1 MSRNGARYDP
11 VPLGTTETTSKIS
24 SVSRK
29 RVAGG
34 TPIKEKDTAKYHTVP
49 LEHGRSPSYA
59 SLVSRGTAG
68 SGPTQ
73 NEPALITSK
82 WGIGWRI
89 PTLML
94 LTYFLGMRT
103 KSRDIILC

>member
-29 RVAGG
+29 TVGSG
-34 TPIKEKDTAKYHTVP
+34 TPTKEKDTAKYHTVP

-59 SLVSRGTAG
+59 SLISRGTAG

-82 WGIGWRI
+82 WGIGWTI

-94 LTYFLGMRT
+94 LNYFLGMRT
-103 KSRDIILC
+103 NRRDSILY